1 MSEDTEAEIIRVVEQ
16 AMMEADDRS
25 SAGYDFELLARA
37 AIEAMRDYHQL
48 RRASKV
54 MGDAAEGGRP
64 MTVRVNLNN
73 HARVRLTEAGRK
85 VWHDEWAPY
94 SLDGTG
100 MDHKVAADGVLRE
113 QLWQIIHTF
122 GPRIGRGFAPVFASV
137 EIEIEDAAEIA
148 GDGRAE
154 EG

>member
-54 MGDAAEGGRP
+54 MGDAAERGRP
-64 MTVRVNLNN
+64 AHR
-73 HARVRLTEAGRK
+73 
-85 VWHDEWAPY
+85 DE
-94 SLDGTG
+94 S
-100 MDHKVAADGVLRE
+100 
-113 QLWQIIHTF
+113 
-122 GPRIGRGFAPVFASV
+122 
-137 EIEIEDAAEIA
+137 
-148 GDGRAE
+148 
-154 EG
+154 